1 MIFDSHAH
9 YDDKQF
15 EKDRDEL
22 LSSMGENNVTKIV
35 NVGASIESSKR
46 TMKLAET
53 YEFVYAAIGVHPSD
67 ISCLNEE
74 AMVWLKQAA
83 AREKNTAAGENGTP
97 GSYLAVSLGRQGI
110 AILALALILLLRNQM
125 PWPFTSVIIG
135 AAIGLTGVSVV
146 LSYRVAKQFEE

>member
-1 MIFDSHAH
+1 MEYVIGGLVGLAFGSLAA
-9 YDDKQF
+9 F
-15 EKDRDEL
+15 
-22 LSSMGENNVTKIV
+22 LSSRLTNLK
-35 NVGASIESSKR
+35 
-46 TMKLAET
+46 
-53 YEFVYAAIGVHPSD
+53 
-67 ISCLNEE
+67 
-74 AMVWLKQAA
+74 KQAE

>member
-1 MIFDSHAH
+1 MEYVIGGLVGLAFGSLAA
-9 YDDKQF
+9 F
-15 EKDRDEL
+15 
-22 LSSMGENNVTKIV
+22 LSSRLTKLYL
-35 NVGASIESSKR
+35 K
-46 TMKLAET
+46 
-53 YEFVYAAIGVHPSD
+53 
-67 ISCLNEE
+67 
-74 AMVWLKQAA
+74 KQAE
-83 AREKNTAAGENGTP
+83 AREKNTATGENGTP

>member
-1 MIFDSHAH
+1 MEYVIGGLVGLAFGSLAA
-9 YDDKQF
+9 F
-15 EKDRDEL
+15 
-22 LSSMGENNVTKIV
+22 LSSRLTKLYL
-35 NVGASIESSKR
+35 K
-46 TMKLAET
+46 
-53 YEFVYAAIGVHPSD
+53 
-67 ISCLNEE
+67 
-74 AMVWLKQAA
+74 KQAE